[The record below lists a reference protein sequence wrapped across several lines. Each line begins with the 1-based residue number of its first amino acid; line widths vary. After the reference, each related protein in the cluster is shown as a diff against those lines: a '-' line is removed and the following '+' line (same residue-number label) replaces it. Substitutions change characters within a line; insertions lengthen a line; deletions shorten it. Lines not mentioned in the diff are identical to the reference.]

1 MLLMRHIG
9 EFPFARCDGT
19 TLRSYGE
26 VGLNFPQCTESATLF
41 TPALKTVL
49 MPVTLGPRHDQGV
62 DCANM
67 ARIIRA
73 PLPIGKRVIS
83 FCPRSGRFSPN
94 VRDDKAACHCA
105 SNAGCV
111 G

>member
-9 EFPFARCDGT
+9 EFPFARCAGT
-19 TLRSYGE
+19 TLRAYGE
-26 VGLNFPQCTESATLF
+26 VGLNFPNALNQLRYLR
-41 TPALKTVL
+41 ALKTVL
-49 MPVTLGPRHDQGV
+49 MLVTLGLRHDQGV

-67 ARIIRA
+67 ARIIRT
-73 PLPIGKRVIS
+73 PLSIGKRVIS

-94 VRDDKAACHCA
+94 VRDDNATCHCA
-105 SNAGCV
+105 SNPGCV